1 MLMFRATG
9 LIIGLCFFAFLIWFN
24 VDILREHFGSGPP
37 YFSRTTN
44 MDKWTD
50 PRPGL
55 VMIDVPALLMTG
67 VAIRLFSR
75 RRAERLALE
84 SVPEPDEDLEDQDEP
99 EDDDAPQR

>member
-1 MLMFRATG
+1 
-9 LIIGLCFFAFLIWFN
+9 
-24 VDILREHFGSGPP
+24 
-37 YFSRTTN
+37 

-99 EDDDAPQR
+99 EGDDAPQR